1 MLAAHFHRALGGQG
15 ELPQSFLA
23 MLAQRSFPGNVREL
37 KNFVERAMLLG
48 TIAPSADA
56 ARKRAPVTATK
67 DLADM
72 APRHLPL
79 KVARQAWTESFENVY
94 VRAVLE
100 RAKGNVTHA
109 AELAGVSRRCLQRLA
124 ARLGIKASD
133 VGAAPGDL
141 DPEDG

>member
-1 MLAAHFHRALGGQG
+1 
-15 ELPQSFLA
+15 
-23 MLAQRSFPGNVREL
+23 
-37 KNFVERAMLLG
+37 MLLG
-48 TIAPSADA
+48 TIAPSAD
-56 ARKRAPVTATK
+56 RKRATITATK

-72 APRHLPL
+72 APLHLPL
-79 KVARQAWTESFENVY
+79 KEARQAWTESFELVY

-109 AELAGVSRRCLQRLA
+109 AELAGVSRRFLQRLA

>member
-1 MLAAHFHRALGGQG
+1 MKPEGRAG
-15 ELPQSFLA
+15 ELPQACLA
-23 MLAQRSFPGNVREL
+23 MVAQRSFPGNVREL

-48 TIAPSADA
+48 TIAPSQRRPA
-56 ARKRAPVTATK
+56 VVATK

-72 APRHLPL
+72 APLHLPL
-79 KVARQAWTESFENVY
+79 KEARQAWTESFEHVY

-109 AELAGVSRRCLQRLA
+109 AELAGVSRRFMQRLA

-133 VGAAPGDL
+133 VGADPKDL
-141 DPEDG
+141 EADD